1 MLKEEGKGM
10 GTSSFQPMKW
20 GIKDGQSGYA
30 VYLRHGYGPTFGAGH
45 DLHLC
50 WNGATSTV
58 QTSNSTYDVPAGSP
72 FLQLN
77 RRYLVDIETF
87 RVCSKPTCTLPL
99 AKQERHAGESTST
112 PTAPV
117 RTSDDVPTFGHLIAD
132 SLMEAEM
139 TLQDAGIELS
149 LAKARTT
156 ACATALAAV
165 YGPDVANGQEEDV
178 VELSVRGTEMT
189 TLRSTLRICLDSA
202 LAAQFDEDKWPA
214 AKKDIDSNGRRV
226 IDCKPSVF
234 SKVLDIL
241 RMAKRARWAGGE
253 DLQGMNETPRVTIKA
268 GDRLAFEEFVDMY
281 FKGCES
287 FIMEHVSRLGDEAA
301 TH

>member
-1 MLKEEGKGM
+1 
-10 GTSSFQPMKW
+10 
-20 GIKDGQSGYA
+20 
-30 VYLRHGYGPTFGAGH
+30 
-45 DLHLC
+45 
-50 WNGATSTV
+50 
-58 QTSNSTYDVPAGSP
+58 
-72 FLQLN
+72 
-77 RRYLVDIETF
+77 
-87 RVCSKPTCTLPL
+87 
-99 AKQERHAGESTST
+99 
-112 PTAPV
+112 
-117 RTSDDVPTFGHLIAD
+117 
-132 SLMEAEM
+132 MEAEM
-139 TLQDAGIELS
+139 TLQDASIELS
-149 LAKARTT
+149 LANARTT